1 MNPFPTRA
9 SLTFR
14 RQVTAFRDLIHQEV
28 HPLQMLIFLEV
39 INTPEYTVSQSY
51 VRSVLGIT
59 QASASRHCRV
69 LTSRVDPRKEGYG
82 LCAWTFSE
90 TDFRTKYLVLT
101 EKGKEVAEALRE
113 VFEK

>member
-9 SLTFR
+9 CLTFR
-14 RQVTAFRDLIHQEV
+14 KQITAFRDLIHQEV

-39 INTPEYTVSQSY
+39 VNTPEYTVSQSY
-51 VRSVLGIT
+51 VRSLLGIS

-69 LTSRVDPRKEGYG
+69 LTTHVDPSKEGYG
-82 LCAWTFSE
+82 LCTWVFSE
-90 TDFRTKYLVLT
+90 TDFRTKYLTLT
-101 EKGKEVAEALRE
+101 EKGKEVAEALRT